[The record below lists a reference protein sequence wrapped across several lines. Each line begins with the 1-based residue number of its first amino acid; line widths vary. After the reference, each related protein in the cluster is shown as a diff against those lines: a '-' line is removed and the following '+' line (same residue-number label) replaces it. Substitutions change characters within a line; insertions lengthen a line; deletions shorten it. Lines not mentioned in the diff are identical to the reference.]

1 MRSRAAATNPRVK
14 KPVYH
19 LSISPAQG
27 DTLSTTQWLKLI
39 KDLLKQRHLAEH
51 QYIAVLHRDATYP
64 DGSMCPY
71 VHLVINE
78 NICVSSIHLIPS
90 V

>member
-1 MRSRAAATNPRVK
+1 MEKPNAELMMTNVASAYGELTDLAKAFRVTAATNPRVK

-27 DTLSTTQWLKLI
+27 DTLSTAQWLTLL

-64 DGSMCPY
+64 
-71 VHLVINE
+71 
-78 NICVSSIHLIPS
+78 
-90 V
+90 